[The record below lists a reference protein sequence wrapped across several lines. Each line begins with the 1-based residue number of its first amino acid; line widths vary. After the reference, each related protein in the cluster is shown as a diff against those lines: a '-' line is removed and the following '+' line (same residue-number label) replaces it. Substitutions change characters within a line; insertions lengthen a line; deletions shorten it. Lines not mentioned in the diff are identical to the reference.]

1 MRDDDPDPIG
11 YEPITGP
18 TTNASTMRTAPRD
31 GRPGAHSPD
40 GVGRVVCVLAKAPV
54 AGRVKTRLMPPAT
67 PAGAAGVAAAALLDT
82 LDAALAV
89 DDAEVLV
96 ALEGEIADA
105 ERAGELA
112 ETLAATTVVG
122 QRGDSLGE
130 RIAAAHEDL
139 ARLFPQAVSVQIGM
153 DTPQLDA
160 RLLADALDLVAGD
173 GHPADAALGL
183 ALDGGWW
190 GLALADPRHAAA
202 IADVPTSRE
211 DTGRRTL
218 EALRASGLDPARVL
232 ELPPLSDVD
241 TADDAAAVSDLVPAG
256 RFARA
261 VQDLLLVPGGLP
273 R

>member
-1 MRDDDPDPIG
+1 MTG
-11 YEPITGP
+11 SEPITGGP
-18 TTNASTMRTAPRD
+18 TNASTMRTAARD
-31 GRPGAHSPD
+31 DRPD
-40 GVGRVVCVLAKAPV
+40 VRVEQVGRVVLVLAKAPV

-89 DDAEVLV
+89 PDAEVLV
-96 ALEGEIADA
+96 ALEGEIGEA

-112 ETLAATTVVG
+112 RTLAATTVVR

-130 RIAAAHEDL
+130 RIAAAHDDL
-139 ARLFPQAVSVQIGM
+139 AEKFPHAASVQIGM
-153 DTPQLDA
+153 DTPQVDA
-160 RLLADALDLVAGD
+160 HLLGDALDLVSGD

-190 GLALADPRHAAA
+190 ALALADPRRAGV
-202 IADVPTSRE
+202 IADVPTSRD
-211 DTGRRTL
+211 DTGRLTL
-218 EALRASGLDPARVL
+218 EALRASRSGLDPARVL

>member
-1 MRDDDPDPIG
+1 MRGDVPDPIG
-11 YEPITGP
+11 SEPITDP
-18 TTNASTMRTAPRD
+18 TTNASTMRTAPGGD
-31 GRPGAHSPD
+31 PPGAPSPD

-54 AGRVKTRLMPPAT
+54 AGRVKTRLTPPAT

-89 DDAEVLV
+89 DGAAVLV
-96 ALEGEIADA
+96 TLEGEIADA
-105 ERAGELA
+105 ERADELA
-112 ETLAATTVVG
+112 RTLQRTTVVG
-122 QRGDSLGE
+122 QRGDCLGA

-139 ARLFPQAVSVQIGM
+139 ARLFPRAASVTIAM
-153 DTPQLDA
+153 DTPQVDA
-160 RLLADALDLVAGD
+160 RLLGEALDLVEGE
-173 GHPADAALGL
+173 GHPADAALGP

-190 GLALADPRHAAA
+190 ALALTDPRHAGA
-202 IADVPTSRE
+202 IADVPTSRD

-241 TADDAAAVSDLVPAG
+241 TADDAAAVSRLVPAG

-261 VQDLLLVPGGLP
+261 VHDLILVPGGLP

>member
-1 MRDDDPDPIG
+1 MNREVPDPAAS
-11 YEPITGP
+11 EPITGGG
-18 TTNASTMRTAPRD
+18 TNASTMRTAPRD
-31 GRPGAHSPD
+31 DRPGTRVD
-40 GVGRVVCVLAKAPV
+40 RVVLVLAKAPV

-67 PAGAAGVAAAALLDT
+67 AEGAAGVAAAALLDT

-89 DDAEVLV
+89 PDTEVLV
-96 ALEGEIADA
+96 ALEGEIAHA
-105 ERAGELA
+105 QRHTELT
-112 ETLAATTVVG
+112 ETLGATTVVH

-130 RIAAAHEDL
+130 RITAAHDDL
-139 ARLFPQAVSVQIGM
+139 ARLFPDAASVQIGM
-153 DTPQLDA
+153 DTPQVDSG
-160 RLLADALDLVAGD
+160 LLADALGLVAG
-173 GHPADAALGL
+173 PAPLADAALGL

-190 GLALADPRHAAA
+190 ALALADPRLAGVVR
-202 IADVPTSRE
+202 DVPTSRD

-218 EALRASGLDPARVL
+218 AALRAGRRGLDPGRVL

-241 TADDAAAVSDLVPAG
+241 TADDAAAVSELVPAG